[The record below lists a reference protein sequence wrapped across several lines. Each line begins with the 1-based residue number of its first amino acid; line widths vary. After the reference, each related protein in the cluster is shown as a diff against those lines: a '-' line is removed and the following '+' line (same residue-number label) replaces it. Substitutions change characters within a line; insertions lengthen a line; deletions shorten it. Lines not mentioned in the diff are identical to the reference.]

1 MELFLEIAGGVV
13 VIAVIVVAF
22 RNRGCCGD

>member
-1 MELFLEIAGGVV
+1 MELFLEIAGGLVV
-13 VIAVIVVAF
+13 VAVLVIAF